1 MLETEATTPRVAIVI
16 PTWNRKAD
24 VLHCVASLER
34 LTYRNRITVV
44 VDNGSRD
51 GTVDALRAHHS
62 DVAVIENGVNLG
74 YAGGNNVGIR
84 WALGEGAEF
93 VCLINNDTEVT
104 PDLIS
109 ELVRVAREDRRI
121 AAVGGRNLLM
131 EDPAR
136 LWGAHG
142 VLTYGPFVVR
152 TEGRAS
158 ADGDGWRVSKDVDWV
173 IGNGV
178 LLTRAALDQ
187 VGLFDEEF
195 FAYHEDV
202 DWCLRARRAGF
213 RIVYAGTAAILHKG
227 GGSSDPRQPQAFPQP
242 YFLGRNGVRLARK
255 HGSRPEQTKFA
266 VLCGLALTARWLRAV
281 ALRCCPSNRLRAR
294 GKAYSAWESA
304 YRCGILDALYG
315 RAVPFSDLGLS
326 EVGVPSRPA

>member
-1 MLETEATTPRVAIVI
+1 MLETEATAPRVAIVI

-24 VLHCVASLER
+24 VVHCLASLER
-34 LTYRNRITVV
+34 LAYRNRFTVV
-44 VDNGSRD
+44 VDNGSGD
-51 GTVDALRAHHS
+51 GTVAAVRARHPQ
-62 DVAVIENGVNLG
+62 VEVIENGVNLG

-93 VCLINNDTEVT
+93 VCLINNDTEVP

-109 ELVRVAREDRRI
+109 ELVRVARDDRQI

-131 EDPAR
+131 EDPTR
-136 LWGAHG
+136 LWGAYG

-152 TEGRAS
+152 TEGRAQ
-158 ADGDGWRVSKDVDWV
+158 ADGDEWRVSKDVDWV

-178 LLTRAALDQ
+178 LLTHEALQ
-187 VGLFDEEF
+187 TVGLFDEEF

-227 GGSSDPRQPQAFPQP
+227 GGSSDPQQPQAFPQS
-242 YFLGRNGVRLARK
+242 YFLGRNGIRLVRK
-255 HGSRPEQTKFA
+255 HACASDRARFA
-266 VLCGLALTARWLRAV
+266 VLCGLALTARWVRAV
-281 ALRCCPSNRLRAR
+281 ALRYCPSNRLRAR
-294 GKAYSAWESA
+294 GRAYTSWESA
-304 YRCGILDALYG
+304 YRRGILDALYG
-315 RAVPFSDLGLS
+315 RVIPFSTIPPVDS
-326 EVGVPSRPA
+326 SVA